1 MKLTKKIG
9 LSLLVCGVLFTARES
24 FAQLTLI
31 TNVKYTHS
39 ETEDNLDFSTTSR
52 VRVQKRVF
60 PQTNS
65 VLIQFI
71 GAEFMPDS
79 EDRFVSV
86 VKRCFLHPNVAQLSD
101 GTIFILFKGISS
113 SKIQVTAGK
122 HRLRLQILK
131 KSPQAAYL
139 DNYRKGI
146 ALVKAK
152 KYEAALTHLRRALRY
167 RPGDAGAFFWAGKAR
182 FALGDWKAAQFN
194 LEQALREKSFSNK
207 SRTLLAFIRAKE
219 ARNTGGKAIGK
230 SSLPKKEFAIQTES
244 APQVVEKT
252 DTSKTETPAATVR
265 EASPKKTASFRK
277 PTVQAVSK
285 NPAVKKA
292 AEKRALSE
300 TFPAEGTAAS
310 SIQLFLFFA
319 ILLLFVSLPFLWL
332 WNKRAKRKKLTEK
345 ALVFEKNLEAFQ
357 VRQQQLLRQFNAGKN
372 EKNVENDSAFKKPTR
387 SSAPLLQQKKES
399 PVFAE
404 EPLIRNRY
412 SEDEIV
418 KKAKRFASRGYTYDE
433 IARKLG
439 IGKGELQLIM
449 NLAGE
454 TIQMAQKTGMR
465 LTFAEDS

>member
-1 MKLTKKIG
+1 MKLSKKIG
-9 LSLLVCGVLFTARES
+9 WVLLVLGVLFSAKES
-24 FAQLTLI
+24 FSQLTLI
-31 TNVKYTHS
+31 TNVKYS
-39 ETEDNLDFSTTSR
+39 PGQTEDYLDFTTTSR
-52 VRVQKRVF
+52 VRVQRRVF

-65 VLIQFI
+65 VLIQLI

-101 GTIFILFKGISS
+101 GTIYILFKGISS
-113 SKIQVTAGK
+113 SKIHVVAAK

-139 DNYRKGI
+139 DNYRKGV
-146 ALVKAK
+146 ALVKSK
-152 KYEAALTHLRRALRY
+152 KYEAALTYLRRALRY

-194 LEQALREKSFSNK
+194 LEQARQEKSFSNK
-207 SRTLLAFIRAKE
+207 SQTLLAFIRAKE
-219 ARNTGGKAIGK
+219 AKGTGGKAIVK
-230 SSLPKKEFAIQTES
+230 HTFSPKKPATQTKPV
-244 APQVVEKT
+244 PQAVKKAN
-252 DTSKTETPAATVR
+252 TSKMETVVQGFPQ
-265 EASPKKTASFRK
+265 KKTASSRE
-277 PTVQAVSK
+277 PVVQTLSK
-285 NPAVKKA
+285 NRP
-292 AEKRALSE
+292 AEKSDRTRAFSE
-300 TFPAEGTAAS
+300 TSLAEGAVGS
-310 SIQLFLFFA
+310 SFQLFLFFA
-319 ILLLFVSLPFLWL
+319 ILILFAFLPFLWF
-332 WNKRAKRKKLTEK
+332 WNKRVKRKKSAQKTQ
-345 ALVFEKNLEAFQ
+345 VFEKNLEAFQ
-357 VRQQQLLRQFNAGKN
+357 IRQQQLLRQFNTGKSK
-372 EKNVENDSAFKKPTR
+372 KNVENDSAYKTPNKK
-387 SSAPLLQQKKES
+387 SAAPLPQQKEEP

-433 IARKLG
+433 IAKKLG

-454 TIQMAQKTGMR
+454 TIQMEQTTGMR